1 LISHTSLHMNPK
13 QTLQQPNARPG
24 VYKRLRP
31 VVRWLK
37 QDRREVQRRTL
48 MLMMLVTGLSGLLTW
63 VAWVLAAP
71 AFVYACLLTL
81 ALLAVRGVQ
90 VRSNAAASQ
99 SKAQIL
105 ARFAQALGSRFV
117 ALPNG
122 GINESDFVDSRLF
135 TQALGTYHSANHLRG
150 KVGSVR
156 LELSEVRAEGE
167 KEHHLFN
174 GVWIMATFQHRL
186 RATLLLR
193 PISDELEF
201 AQSGFKSLKL
211 EETVLARSF
220 HAFTE
225 DALEAQYVLS
235 SRLCTRINDFLEAFG
250 HEMHFSWHGQQLQI
264 GIQQEPDL
272 PGPEFAQAL
281 QEVLTFVVG
290 LVRELEA
297 NSYIW
302 HKALTESR
310 SVGPEVLEFALRTTQ
325 ERNASASR
333 DRHKGNPF
341 AAGRF
346 RSDQFGPDQFELEHF
361 TTDRV
366 GTAKD

>member
-1 LISHTSLHMNPK
+1 MNPK
-13 QTLQQPNARPG
+13 QPPSQQSSARPG

-37 QDRREVQRRTL
+37 QDRQAVQRRTL
-48 MLMMLVTGLSGLLTW
+48 IAMLLVAFLSTILTW
-63 VAWVLAAP
+63 LVWVLAAP

-90 VRSNAAASQ
+90 VRSSAATSQ

-117 ALPNG
+117 ALPND
-122 GINESDFVDSRLF
+122 GINQTDFVSSRLF
-135 TQALGTYHSANHLRG
+135 TQALRSYHSAHHLRG

-156 LELSEVRAEGE
+156 LELSEVRAEGATE
-167 KEHHLFN
+167 DHLFN

-193 PISDELEF
+193 PISDDLEF
-201 AQSGFKSLKL
+201 AQCGFKSLKL
-211 EETVLARSF
+211 EETVLAHSF

-235 SRLCTRINDFLEAFG
+235 SRLCTRINDFLQAFG
-250 HEMHFSWHGQQLQI
+250 HEMHFSWHDRCLQI
-264 GIQQEPDL
+264 GIQQPDL

-302 HKALTESR
+302 HKALTEPR
-310 SVGPEVLEFALRTTQ
+310 SVGPEILEFALRTTQ
-325 ERNASASR
+325 ERTASASR
-333 DRHKGNPF
+333 DRHKGKSF
-341 AAGRF
+341 AADQF
-346 RSDQFGPDQFELEHF
+346 RSDQFGPDQFELGHF

-366 GTAKD
+366 GTAND